1 MSWCVLPPKKNI
13 PNMFETSRMKIAT
26 MLYIKSKYLNS
37 FATYVIVCCTKKI
50 NKTVKTKMCSA
61 LTFR

>member
-1 MSWCVLPPKKNI
+1 
-13 PNMFETSRMKIAT
+13 MFETSRMKIAT